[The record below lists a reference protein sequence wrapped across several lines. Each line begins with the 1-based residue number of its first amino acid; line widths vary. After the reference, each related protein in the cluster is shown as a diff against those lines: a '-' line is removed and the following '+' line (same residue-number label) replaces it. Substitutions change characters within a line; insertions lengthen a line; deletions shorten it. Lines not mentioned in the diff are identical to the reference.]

1 MLKRFLRITFG
12 LILAFTVLVRGI
24 RALPF
29 DDPLVEIF
37 TTAPEFCNGLCVLD
51 IVPNITTVGESM
63 SILENH
69 TWVTNIRRNAG
80 GLGYAEILWDWT
92 GQQPQWIDSSHGGQ
106 VTFFWISRDSSN
118 QELINEVL
126 IQTVTVYTEISMY
139 SLIQWYGIPHTS
151 FGGTQFSESGADLV
165 YSAMYNMPRGS
176 VKLSTNMA
184 CPATL
189 LSYNVAL
196 ARFTLTIERGA
207 GEVNSPMDII
217 NSC

>member
-1 MLKRFLRITFG
+1 MLKRFLHITLG
-12 LILAFTVLVRGI
+12 LILVFTVLVWGI
-24 RALPF
+24 GILPF
-29 DDPLVEIF
+29 DDSLVGKF
-37 TTAPEFCNGLCVLD
+37 TTTPEFCNGLCVLG
-51 IVPNITTVGESM
+51 IIPNVTTVGESM

-69 TWVTNIRRNAG
+69 AWATNIRRNAG

-92 GQQPQWIDSSHGGQ
+92 GQQPQWIDSSYGGQ
-106 VTFFWISRDSSN
+106 ITFFWISRDSSN
-118 QELINEVL
+118 QERINEVL

-139 SLIQWYGIPHTS
+139 SLIQWHGVPHTS

-165 YSAMYNMPRGS
+165 YSAMYNMPHGS
-176 VKLSTNMA
+176 VKFSTNMA

-189 LSYNVAL
+189 LSYNDAR

-217 NSC
+217 HSC